1 MGIPLTLISGYLG
14 TGKTTLINNLLR
26 TTKKKIALLVNDF
39 GDVNIDESL
48 IEARTESVMS
58 IAGGCVCCSYGNE
71 LIETLESM
79 SSSKFL
85 PDHIVLE
92 ASGIALPSKIIQT
105 ISLMDFLSF
114 HGTVL
119 LTDASRLTSQLNDV
133 YISDTISLQ
142 IEQHDLLVL
151 NKTDLLSEDELSD
164 CIDTVSKRFEIRK
177 FLKTVNAHIEEK
189 DMLLDFDPSERDK
202 SDKIKLEKKQEH
214 GFISSTI
221 KPTGTINT
229 DALSMLLQDPIYNIE
244 RAKGFFKNN
253 KGEVCTIQYDG
264 LTLRIEKTEKN
275 EKESVF
281 VVIGKK
287 NFYNEKKFVEKL
299 NGIQTQ

>member
-26 TTKKKIALLVNDF
+26 TTKKRIALLVNDF
-39 GDVNIDESL
+39 GDINIDESL

-79 SSSKFL
+79 SSSDFL

-105 ISLMDFLSF
+105 ISLMNFLSF

-119 LTDASRLTSQLNDV
+119 LTDASRLQAQLNDV

-151 NKTDLLSEDELSD
+151 NKTDLLEQDELSN
-164 CIDTVSKRFEIRK
+164 CINILSKRFEIRK
-177 FLKTVNAHIEEK
+177 FLKTVNAYIEEK
-189 DMLLDFDPSERDK
+189 DMLLDFAPGEKDK
-202 SDKIKLEKKQEH
+202 SDKIKIEKKQAHE
-214 GFISSTI
+214 FISSTI
-221 KPTGTINT
+221 KPTGTINA
-229 DALSMLLQDPIYNIE
+229 DALSTLLRDPIYNIE
-244 RAKGFFKNN
+244 RAKGFFKDN
-253 KGEVCTIQYDG
+253 KGELCTIQYDG
-264 LTLRIEKTEKN
+264 LTLEIKKAEN
-275 EKESVF
+275 EKDPVF

-287 NFYNEKKFVEKL
+287 NFYNEKEFVKKL
-299 NGIQTQ
+299 NSIQT

>member
-48 IEARTESVMS
+48 IEARTDSVLS

-79 SSSKFL
+79 NSNEIL

-119 LTDASRLTSQLNDV
+119 LTDASRLRSQLNDL

-151 NKTDLLSEDELSD
+151 NKTDLLEEDELLN
-164 CIDTVSKRFEIRK
+164 CIDTLSKRFEIRK
-177 FLKTVNAHIEEK
+177 FLKTVNAYIEEE
-189 DMLLDFDPSERDK
+189 DMLLDFGPSH
-202 SDKIKLEKKQEH
+202 KINLEKKQEH

-221 KPTGTINT
+221 KPTGTMNAE
-229 DALSMLLQDPIYNIE
+229 ALSTLLRDPVYNIE
-244 RAKGFFKNN
+244 RAKGFFKNK

-264 LTLRIEKTEKN
+264 LTLKIEKTEKN

-287 NFYNEKKFVEKL
+287 NFYNEKEFVDKL

>member
-26 TTKKKIALLVNDF
+26 TTKKRIALLVNDF
-39 GDVNIDESL
+39 GDINIDESL

-79 SSSKFL
+79 SSSDFL

-105 ISLMDFLSF
+105 ISLMNFLSF

-119 LTDASRLTSQLNDV
+119 LTDASRLQAQLNDV

-151 NKTDLLSEDELSD
+151 NKTDLLEQDELSN
-164 CIDTVSKRFEIRK
+164 CIDILSKRFEIRK
-177 FLKTVNAHIEEK
+177 FLKTVNAYIEEK
-189 DMLLDFDPSERDK
+189 DMLLDFRPSA
-202 SDKIKLEKKQEH
+202 KIKLEKKQEH
-214 GFISSTI
+214 RFISSTI
-221 KPTGTINT
+221 KPTGTINV
-229 DALSMLLQDPIYNIE
+229 DALRILLQNPVYNIE
-244 RAKGFFKNN
+244 RAKGFFKNK

-264 LTLRIEKTEKN
+264 LTLKIEKTES
-275 EKESVF
+275 EKEPVF

-287 NFYNEKKFVEKL
+287 NFYNEKDFIEKL
-299 NGIQTQ
+299 HSIQT

>member
-14 TGKTTLINNLLR
+14 TGKTTLINQLLR

-48 IEARTESVMS
+48 IESRTDSLLS

-79 SSSKFL
+79 NSSEIQ

-105 ISLMDFLSF
+105 VSLMNFLSF

-119 LTDASRLTSQLNDV
+119 LADASRIQAQLNDV
-133 YISDTISLQ
+133 YISDTIRLQ
-142 IEQHDLLVL
+142 IQEHDLLVL
-151 NKTDLLSEDELSD
+151 NKTDLIGEEDLSNCMDVL
-164 CIDTVSKRFEIRK
+164 
-177 FLKTVNAHIEEK
+177 LKNFQIKKLLTTVNAHIEEK
-189 DMLLDFDPSERDK
+189 DMLLDFVPNEK
-202 SDKIKLEKKQEH
+202 HKGNEIKLEKKMGH

-221 KPTGTINT
+221 KPTGTIDA
-229 DALSMLLQDPIYNIE
+229 DALGTLFRNPTYNIE
-244 RAKGFFKNN
+244 RAKGFFKN
-253 KGEVCTIQYDG
+253 KDGEACEIQYDG
-264 LTLRIEKTEKN
+264 LTLKIEKTRIEN
-275 EKESVF
+275 ELVF
-281 VVIGKK
+281 VVIGRK
-287 NFYNEKKFVEKL
+287 NFYNEQEFIKKL
-299 NGIQTQ
+299 NSIQTQ

>member
-14 TGKTTLINNLLR
+14 TGKTTLINQLLR

-48 IEARTESVMS
+48 IESRTDSLLS

-79 SSSKFL
+79 NSSEIL

-105 ISLMDFLSF
+105 ISLMNFLSF

-119 LTDASRLTSQLNDV
+119 LTDASRIQAQLNDV
-133 YISDTISLQ
+133 YISDTIRLQ
-142 IEQHDLLVL
+142 IQEHDLLVL
-151 NKTDLLSEDELSD
+151 NKTDLIGEEALSNCMDALLNN
-164 CIDTVSKRFEIRK
+164 FQIRK
-177 FLKTVNAHIEEK
+177 LLTTVNAHIEEK
-189 DMLLDFDPSERDK
+189 DLLLDFVPNEKYK
-202 SDKIKLEKKQEH
+202 SNKIKLEKKMGH

-221 KPTGTINT
+221 KPTGTIDA
-229 DALSMLLQDPIYNIE
+229 DALSTLLRNPTYNIE
-244 RAKGFFKNN
+244 RAKGFFKNKN
-253 KGEVCTIQYDG
+253 GEACEIQYDG
-264 LTLRIEKTEKN
+264 LTLKIEKTKIKN
-275 EKESVF
+275 DLVF
-281 VVIGKK
+281 VVIGRK
-287 NFYNEKKFVEKL
+287 NFYNEQEFIEKITS
-299 NGIQTQ
+299 IQTQ

>member
-26 TTKKKIALLVNDF
+26 TTKKRIALLVNDF

-48 IEARTESVMS
+48 IQARTETVMS

-79 SSSKFL
+79 SSSEFL

-105 ISLMDFLSF
+105 MSLMDFLSF

-119 LTDASRLTSQLNDV
+119 LTDASRLQAQLNDV
-133 YISDTISLQ
+133 YISDTIGLQ

-151 NKTDLLSEDELSD
+151 NKADLLEEDELSNCMD
-164 CIDTVSKRFEIRK
+164 TLLTVSY
-177 FLKTVNAHIEEK
+177 TH
-189 DMLLDFDPSERDK
+189 
-202 SDKIKLEKKQEH
+202 
-214 GFISSTI
+214 
-221 KPTGTINT
+221 
-229 DALSMLLQDPIYNIE
+229 
-244 RAKGFFKNN
+244 
-253 KGEVCTIQYDG
+253 
-264 LTLRIEKTEKN
+264 LTLPTNRE
-275 EKESVF
+275 V
-281 VVIGKK
+281 
-287 NFYNEKKFVEKL
+287 
-299 NGIQTQ
+299 

>member
-48 IEARTESVMS
+48 IEARTDSVLS

-79 SSSKFL
+79 NSNEIL

-105 ISLMDFLSF
+105 ISLMEFLSF

-119 LTDASRLTSQLNDV
+119 LTDASRLRSQLNDL

-151 NKTDLLSEDELSD
+151 NKTDLLKEDELLH
-164 CIDTVSKRFEIRK
+164 CIDTLSKRFEIRK
-177 FLKTVNAHIEEK
+177 FLKTVNAYIEEK
-189 DMLLDFDPSERDK
+189 DMLLDFGPSH
-202 SDKIKLEKKQEH
+202 KINLEKKQEH

-221 KPTGTINT
+221 KPTGPINAE
-229 DALSMLLQDPIYNIE
+229 ALSTLLQDPVYNIE
-244 RAKGFFKNN
+244 RAKGFFKNK

-264 LTLRIEKTEKN
+264 LTLKIEKTEKN

-287 NFYNEKKFVEKL
+287 NFYNEKEFVEKL

>member
-26 TTKKKIALLVNDF
+26 TTKKRIALLVNDF
-39 GDVNIDESL
+39 GDINIDESL

-79 SSSKFL
+79 SSSDFL

-105 ISLMDFLSF
+105 ISLMNFLSF

-119 LTDASRLTSQLNDV
+119 LTDASRLQAQLNDV

-151 NKTDLLSEDELSD
+151 NKTDLLEQDELSN
-164 CIDTVSKRFEIRK
+164 CINILSKRFEIRK
-177 FLKTVNAHIEEK
+177 FLKTVNAYIEEK
-189 DMLLDFDPSERDK
+189 DMLLDFRPSA
-202 SDKIKLEKKQEH
+202 KIKLEKKQEH
-214 GFISSTI
+214 RFISSTI
-221 KPTGTINT
+221 KPTGTINV
-229 DALSMLLQDPIYNIE
+229 DALRILLQNPVYNIE
-244 RAKGFFKNN
+244 RAKGFFKNK
-253 KGEVCTIQYDG
+253 KGQVCTIQYDG
-264 LTLRIEKTEKN
+264 LTLKIEKTES
-275 EKESVF
+275 EKEPVF

-287 NFYNEKKFVEKL
+287 NFYNEKDFIEKL
-299 NGIQTQ
+299 HSIQT

>member
-48 IEARTESVMS
+48 IEARTDSVLS

-79 SSSKFL
+79 NSNEIL

-119 LTDASRLTSQLNDV
+119 LTDASRLRSQLNDL

-151 NKTDLLSEDELSD
+151 NKTDLLKEDELSK
-164 CIDTVSKRFEIRK
+164 CIDTLSKRFEIRK
-177 FLKTVNAHIEEK
+177 FLKTVNAYIEEK
-189 DMLLDFDPSERDK
+189 DMLLDFRPSA
-202 SDKIKLEKKQEH
+202 KIKSEKKQAHE
-214 GFISSTI
+214 FISSTI
-221 KPTGTINT
+221 KPTGTINA
-229 DALSMLLQDPIYNIE
+229 DALSTLLRDPIYNIE
-244 RAKGFFKNN
+244 RAKGFFKDN

-264 LTLRIEKTEKN
+264 LTLEIKKTDN
-275 EKESVF
+275 EKETVF

-287 NFYNEKKFVEKL
+287 NFYNEKEFVEKL
-299 NGIQTQ
+299 KSIQT

>member
-26 TTKKKIALLVNDF
+26 TTKKRIALLVNDF

-48 IEARTESVMS
+48 IEARTETVMS

-105 ISLMDFLSF
+105 ISLMNFLSF

-119 LTDASRLTSQLNDV
+119 LTDASRLQAQLDDV

-151 NKTDLLSEDELSD
+151 NKTDLLEEDELSN
-164 CIDTVSKRFEIRK
+164 CIYTLLKRFEIRK
-177 FLKTVNAHIEEK
+177 FLKTVNAYIEEK
-189 DMLLDFDPSERDK
+189 DMLIDFGPN
-202 SDKIKLEKKQEH
+202 DKIKFEKKQEH

-221 KPTGTINT
+221 KPTGTINA
-229 DALSMLLQDPIYNIE
+229 DALSTLLLNPVYNIE
-244 RAKGFFKNN
+244 RAKGFFKNK
-253 KGEVCTIQYDG
+253 KGEACTIQYDG
-264 LTLRIEKTEKN
+264 LTLKIEKTEN
-275 EKESVF
+275 EKDPVF

-287 NFYNEKKFVEKL
+287 NFYNEKEFVEKL
-299 NGIQTQ
+299 KSIQT

>member
-48 IEARTESVMS
+48 IEARTDSVLS

-79 SSSKFL
+79 NSNEIL

-119 LTDASRLTSQLNDV
+119 LTDASRIRLQLNDL

-151 NKTDLLSEDELSD
+151 NKTDLLEEDELLN
-164 CIDTVSKRFEIRK
+164 CIDTLSKRFEIRK
-177 FLKTVNAHIEEK
+177 FLKTVNAYIEEE
-189 DMLLDFDPSERDK
+189 DMLLDFGPSH
-202 SDKIKLEKKQEH
+202 KINLEKKQEH

-221 KPTGTINT
+221 KPTGTMNAE
-229 DALSMLLQDPIYNIE
+229 ALSTLLRDPVYNIE
-244 RAKGFFKNN
+244 RAKGFFKNK
-253 KGEVCTIQYDG
+253 KGEVYTIQYDG
-264 LTLRIEKTEKN
+264 LTLKIEKTEKN

-287 NFYNEKKFVEKL
+287 NFYNEKEFVEKL

>member
-1 MGIPLTLISGYLG
+1 VGIPLTLISGYLG

-48 IEARTESVMS
+48 IEARTDSVLS

-79 SSSKFL
+79 NSNEIL

-119 LTDASRLTSQLNDV
+119 LTDASRLRSQLNDL

-151 NKTDLLSEDELSD
+151 NKTDLLEEDELLN
-164 CIDTVSKRFEIRK
+164 CIDTLSKRFEIRK
-177 FLKTVNAHIEEK
+177 FLKTVNAYIEEE
-189 DMLLDFDPSERDK
+189 DMLLDFGPSH
-202 SDKIKLEKKQEH
+202 KINLEKKQEH

-221 KPTGTINT
+221 KPTGTMNAE
-229 DALSMLLQDPIYNIE
+229 ALSTLLRDPVYNIE
-244 RAKGFFKNN
+244 RAKGFFKNK

-264 LTLRIEKTEKN
+264 LTLKIEKTEKN

-287 NFYNEKKFVEKL
+287 NFYNEKEFVEKL

>member
-151 NKTDLLSEDELSD
+151 NKTDLLKEAELLN
-164 CIDTVSKRFEIRK
+164 CIDTLSKRFEIRK

-244 RAKGFFKNN
+244 RAKGFFKNK
-253 KGEVCTIQYDG
+253 KGEACTIQYDG
-264 LTLRIEKTEKN
+264 LTLEIKKTEN
-275 EKESVF
+275 EKDPVF
-281 VVIGKK
+281 VVIGRK
-287 NFYNEKKFVEKL
+287 NFYNEKEFVEKL
-299 NGIQTQ
+299 KSIQTQ

>member
-105 ISLMDFLSF
+105 ISLMNFLSF

-244 RAKGFFKNN
+244 RAKGFFKNK
-253 KGEVCTIQYDG
+253 KGEACTIQYDG
-264 LTLRIEKTEKN
+264 LTLEIKKTEN
-275 EKESVF
+275 EKDPVF
-281 VVIGKK
+281 VVIGRK
-287 NFYNEKKFVEKL
+287 NFYNEKEFVEKL
-299 NGIQTQ
+299 KSIQTQ

>member
-14 TGKTTLINNLLR
+14 TGKTTLINQLLR

-48 IEARTESVMS
+48 IESRTDSLLS

-79 SSSKFL
+79 NSSEIQ

-105 ISLMDFLSF
+105 VSLMNFLSF

-119 LTDASRLTSQLNDV
+119 LADASRIQAQLNDV
-133 YISDTISLQ
+133 YISDTIRLQ
-142 IEQHDLLVL
+142 IQEHDLLVL
-151 NKTDLLSEDELSD
+151 NKTDLIGEEDLSNCMDVL
-164 CIDTVSKRFEIRK
+164 
-177 FLKTVNAHIEEK
+177 LKNFQIKKLLTTVNAHIEEK
-189 DMLLDFDPSERDK
+189 EMLLDFVPNEK
-202 SDKIKLEKKQEH
+202 HKGNEIKLEKKMGH

-221 KPTGTINT
+221 KPTGTIDA
-229 DALSMLLQDPIYNIE
+229 DALGTLFRNPTYNIE
-244 RAKGFFKNN
+244 RAKGFFKN
-253 KGEVCTIQYDG
+253 KDGEACEIQYDG
-264 LTLRIEKTEKN
+264 LTLKIEKTKIEN
-275 EKESVF
+275 DLVF
-281 VVIGKK
+281 VVIGRK
-287 NFYNEKKFVEKL
+287 NFYNEQEFIKKL
-299 NGIQTQ
+299 NSIQTQ

>member
-1 MGIPLTLISGYLG
+1 MGLPLTLISGYLG

-26 TTKKKIALLVNDF
+26 TTKKRIALLVNDF

-79 SSSKFL
+79 SSSEFL

-105 ISLMDFLSF
+105 ISLMNFLSF

-119 LTDASRLTSQLNDV
+119 LTDASRLQAQLNDV

-151 NKTDLLSEDELSD
+151 NKTDLLAEDELSN

-177 FLKTVNAHIEEK
+177 FLKTVNAYIEEK
-189 DMLLDFDPSERDK
+189 DMLIDFGP
-202 SDKIKLEKKQEH
+202 SDKKKLEKKQEH

-221 KPTGTINT
+221 KPTGTINA
-229 DALSMLLQDPIYNIE
+229 DALSTLLQDPVYNIE
-244 RAKGFFKNN
+244 RAKGFFKNK
-253 KGEVCTIQYDG
+253 KGDVCTIQYDG
-264 LTLRIEKTEKN
+264 LTLKIEKTKN

-287 NFYNEKKFVEKL
+287 NFYNEKEFFKKL
-299 NGIQTQ
+299 NSIQT

>member
-14 TGKTTLINNLLR
+14 TGKTTLINQLLR

-48 IEARTESVMS
+48 IESRTDSLLS

-79 SSSKFL
+79 NSSEIL

-105 ISLMDFLSF
+105 VSLMNFLSF

-119 LTDASRLTSQLNDV
+119 LTDASRIQAQLNDV
-133 YISDTISLQ
+133 YISDTIKLQ
-142 IEQHDLLVL
+142 IQEHDLLVL
-151 NKTDLLSEDELSD
+151 NKTDLIGEEDLSNCLN
-164 CIDTVSKRFEIRK
+164 VL
-177 FLKTVNAHIEEK
+177 LKNFQIKKLLTTVNAHIEEK
-189 DMLLDFDPSERDK
+189 EMLFDFVPNEK
-202 SDKIKLEKKQEH
+202 HKGNEIKFEKKMGH

-221 KPTGTINT
+221 KPTGTIDA
-229 DALSMLLQDPIYNIE
+229 DALGTLFRNPTYNIE
-244 RAKGFFKNN
+244 RAKGFFKN
-253 KGEVCTIQYDG
+253 KDGEACEIQYDG
-264 LTLRIEKTEKN
+264 LTLKIEKTKIEN
-275 EKESVF
+275 DLVF
-281 VVIGKK
+281 VVIGRK
-287 NFYNEKKFVEKL
+287 NFYNEQEFIKKL
-299 NGIQTQ
+299 NSIQTQ

>member
-1 MGIPLTLISGYLG
+1 MSIPLTLISGYLG

-48 IEARTESVMS
+48 IEARTDSVLS

-79 SSSKFL
+79 NSNEIL

-119 LTDASRLTSQLNDV
+119 LTDASRLRSQLNDL

-151 NKTDLLSEDELSD
+151 NKTDLLKEDELLN
-164 CIDTVSKRFEIRK
+164 CIDTLSKRFEIRK
-177 FLKTVNAHIEEK
+177 FLKTVNAYIEEK
-189 DMLLDFDPSERDK
+189 DMLLDFGPSH
-202 SDKIKLEKKQEH
+202 KINLEKKQEH

-221 KPTGTINT
+221 KPTGTMNAE
-229 DALSMLLQDPIYNIE
+229 ALSTLLRDPVYNIE
-244 RAKGFFKNN
+244 RAKGFFKNK

-264 LTLRIEKTEKN
+264 LTLKIEKTEKN

-287 NFYNEKKFVEKL
+287 NFYNEKEFVEKL
-299 NGIQTQ
+299 NSIQTQ

>member
-26 TTKKKIALLVNDF
+26 TTKKRIALLVNDF
-39 GDVNIDESL
+39 GDINIDESL

-79 SSSKFL
+79 SSSDFL

-105 ISLMDFLSF
+105 ISLMNFLSF

-119 LTDASRLTSQLNDV
+119 LTDASRLQAQLNDV

-151 NKTDLLSEDELSD
+151 NKTDLLEQDELSN
-164 CIDTVSKRFEIRK
+164 CINILSKRFEIRK
-177 FLKTVNAHIEEK
+177 FLKTVNAYIEEK
-189 DMLLDFDPSERDK
+189 DMLLDFRPSA
-202 SDKIKLEKKQEH
+202 KIKLEKKQEH
-214 GFISSTI
+214 RFISSTI
-221 KPTGTINT
+221 KPTGTINV
-229 DALSMLLQDPIYNIE
+229 DALRILLQNPVYNIE
-244 RAKGFFKNN
+244 RAKGFFKNK
-253 KGEVCTIQYDG
+253 KGQVCTIQYDG
-264 LTLRIEKTEKN
+264 LTLKIEKTES
-275 EKESVF
+275 EKEPVL

-287 NFYNEKKFVEKL
+287 NFYNEKDFIEKL
-299 NGIQTQ
+299 HSIQT

>member
-26 TTKKKIALLVNDF
+26 RTKKRIALLVNDF

-58 IAGGCVCCSYGNE
+58 IAGGCICCSYGNE

-79 SSSKFL
+79 SSSEFL

-105 ISLMDFLSF
+105 VSLMNFLSF

-119 LTDASRLTSQLNDV
+119 LTDASRLQAQLDDV
-133 YISDTISLQ
+133 YISDTIGLQ

-151 NKTDLLSEDELSD
+151 NKTDLLAENELSN
-164 CIDTVSKRFEIRK
+164 CIDTLSKRFEIRK
-177 FLKTVNAHIEEK
+177 FLKTVNAYIEEK
-189 DMLLDFDPSERDK
+189 DMLIDFGP

-221 KPTGTINT
+221 KPTGTINA
-229 DALSMLLQDPIYNIE
+229 DALSTLLQDPVYNIE
-244 RAKGFFKNN
+244 RAKGFFKNK

-264 LTLRIEKTEKN
+264 LTLKIEKTEN

-287 NFYNEKKFVEKL
+287 NFYNEKDFIEKL
-299 NGIQTQ
+299 HSIQT

>member
-1 MGIPLTLISGYLG
+1 MSIPLTLISGYLG

-26 TTKKKIALLVNDF
+26 TTKKRIALLVNDF

-48 IEARTESVMS
+48 IEARTDSIMS

-71 LIETLESM
+71 LIETLENM
-79 SSSKFL
+79 NSSDFL

-105 ISLMDFLSF
+105 ISLIKFLSF

-119 LTDASRLTSQLNDV
+119 LTDASRLQAQLDDV
-133 YISDTISLQ
+133 YISDTIGLQ

-151 NKTDLLSEDELSD
+151 NKTDLLEEDELSNCMD
-164 CIDTVSKRFEIRK
+164 NLLKRFEIRK
-177 FLKTVNAHIEEK
+177 FLKTVNAYIEEK
-189 DMLLDFDPSERDK
+189 DMLLDFGPSH
-202 SDKIKLEKKQEH
+202 KINLEKKQEH

-221 KPTGTINT
+221 KPTGTINA
-229 DALSMLLQDPIYNIE
+229 DALSTLLQNPVYNIE
-244 RAKGFFKNN
+244 RAKGFFKNK

-264 LTLRIEKTEKN
+264 LTLEIKKAEN
-275 EKESVF
+275 EMESVF

-287 NFYNEKKFVEKL
+287 NFYNEKEFVKKL
-299 NGIQTQ
+299 NSIQT

>member
-14 TGKTTLINNLLR
+14 TGKTTLINQLLR

-48 IEARTESVMS
+48 IESRTDSLLS

-79 SSSKFL
+79 NSSELL

-105 ISLMDFLSF
+105 VSLMNFLSF

-119 LTDASRLTSQLNDV
+119 LTDASRIQAQLNDV
-133 YISDTISLQ
+133 YISDTIRLQ
-142 IEQHDLLVL
+142 IQQHDLLVL
-151 NKTDLLSEDELSD
+151 NKTDLIGKEDLSNCMDALL
-164 CIDTVSKRFEIRK
+164 KNFQIRK
-177 FLKTVNAHIEEK
+177 VLTTVNAHIEEK
-189 DMLLDFDPSERDK
+189 DMLLDFVPNEKYKRAEIK
-202 SDKIKLEKKQEH
+202 SEKKMGH

-221 KPTGTINT
+221 KPTGTIDT
-229 DALSMLLQDPIYNIE
+229 DALSTLLKNPTYNIE
-244 RAKGFFKNN
+244 RAKGFFKNKN
-253 KGEVCTIQYDG
+253 GEACEIQYDG
-264 LTLRIEKTEKN
+264 LTLKIEKTKIEN
-275 EKESVF
+275 DLVF
-281 VVIGKK
+281 VVIGRK
-287 NFYNEKKFVEKL
+287 NFYNEQEFIDKL
-299 NGIQTQ
+299 TSIQTQ

>member
-48 IEARTESVMS
+48 IEARTDSVLS

-71 LIETLESM
+71 LIETLESIN
-79 SSSKFL
+79 SNEIL

-105 ISLMDFLSF
+105 ISLMEFLSF

-119 LTDASRLTSQLNDV
+119 LTDASRLRSQLNDL

-151 NKTDLLSEDELSD
+151 NKTDLLKEDELLH
-164 CIDTVSKRFEIRK
+164 CIDTLSKRFEIRK
-177 FLKTVNAHIEEK
+177 FLKTVNAYIEEK
-189 DMLLDFDPSERDK
+189 DMLLDFGPSH
-202 SDKIKLEKKQEH
+202 KINLEKKQEH

-221 KPTGTINT
+221 KPTGPINAE
-229 DALSMLLQDPIYNIE
+229 ALSTLLQDPVYNIE
-244 RAKGFFKNN
+244 RAKGFFKNK

-264 LTLRIEKTEKN
+264 LTLKIEKTEKN

-287 NFYNEKKFVEKL
+287 NFYNEKEFVEKL
-299 NGIQTQ
+299 NNIQT

>member
-151 NKTDLLSEDELSD
+151 NKTDLLSDDELSD

-244 RAKGFFKNN
+244 RAKGFFKNK
-253 KGEVCTIQYDG
+253 KGEACTIQYDG
-264 LTLRIEKTEKN
+264 LTLEIKKTEN
-275 EKESVF
+275 EKDPVF
-281 VVIGKK
+281 VVIGRK
-287 NFYNEKKFVEKL
+287 NFYNEKEFVEKL
-299 NGIQTQ
+299 KSIQTQ

>member
-48 IEARTESVMS
+48 IEARTESVLN

-79 SSSKFL
+79 NSNEIL

-119 LTDASRLTSQLNDV
+119 LTDASRLMSQLNDV

-151 NKTDLLSEDELSD
+151 NKTDLLKEAELLN
-164 CIDTVSKRFEIRK
+164 CIDTLSKRFEIRK

-214 GFISSTI
+214 EFISSTI

-244 RAKGFFKNN
+244 RAKGFFKNK
-253 KGEVCTIQYDG
+253 KGEACTIQYDG
-264 LTLRIEKTEKN
+264 LTLEIKKTEN
-275 EKESVF
+275 EKDPVF
-281 VVIGKK
+281 VVIGRK
-287 NFYNEKKFVEKL
+287 NFYNEKEFVEKL
-299 NGIQTQ
+299 NSIQTQ

>member
-48 IEARTESVMS
+48 IEARTESVLN

-79 SSSKFL
+79 NSNEIL

-119 LTDASRLTSQLNDV
+119 LTDASRLRSQLNDL

-151 NKTDLLSEDELSD
+151 NKTDLLKEDELLN
-164 CIDTVSKRFEIRK
+164 CIDTLSKRFEIRK

-214 GFISSTI
+214 EFISSTI

-244 RAKGFFKNN
+244 RAKGFFKNK
-253 KGEVCTIQYDG
+253 KGEACTIQYDG
-264 LTLRIEKTEKN
+264 LTLEIKKTEN
-275 EKESVF
+275 EKDPVF
-281 VVIGKK
+281 VVIGRK
-287 NFYNEKKFVEKL
+287 NFYNEKEFVEKL
-299 NGIQTQ
+299 NSIQTQ

>member
-14 TGKTTLINNLLR
+14 TGKTTLINNLIR

-189 DMLLDFDPSERDK
+189 DMLLDFDPSGRDK

-244 RAKGFFKNN
+244 RAKGFFKNK
-253 KGEVCTIQYDG
+253 KGEACTIQYDG
-264 LTLRIEKTEKN
+264 LTLEIKKTEN
-275 EKESVF
+275 EKDPVF
-281 VVIGKK
+281 VVIGRK
-287 NFYNEKKFVEKL
+287 NFYNEKEFVEKL
-299 NGIQTQ
+299 KSIQTQ

>member
-48 IEARTESVMS
+48 IEARTDSVLS

-79 SSSKFL
+79 NSNEIL

-119 LTDASRLTSQLNDV
+119 LTDASRLRSQLNDL

-151 NKTDLLSEDELSD
+151 SKTDLLEEDELLN
-164 CIDTVSKRFEIRK
+164 CIDTLSKRFEIRK
-177 FLKTVNAHIEEK
+177 FLKTVNAYIEEE
-189 DMLLDFDPSERDK
+189 DMLLDFGPSH
-202 SDKIKLEKKQEH
+202 KINLEKKQEH

-221 KPTGTINT
+221 KPTGTMNAE
-229 DALSMLLQDPIYNIE
+229 ALSTLLRDPVYNIE
-244 RAKGFFKNN
+244 RAKGFFKNK

-264 LTLRIEKTEKN
+264 LTLKIEKTEKN

-287 NFYNEKKFVEKL
+287 NFYNEKEFVEKL

>member
-48 IEARTESVMS
+48 IEARTESVLN

-79 SSSKFL
+79 NSNEIL

-151 NKTDLLSEDELSD
+151 NKTDLLKKAELLN
-164 CIDTVSKRFEIRK
+164 CIDTLSKRFEIRK

-214 GFISSTI
+214 EFISSTI

-244 RAKGFFKNN
+244 RAKGFFKNK
-253 KGEVCTIQYDG
+253 KGEACTIQYDG
-264 LTLRIEKTEKN
+264 LTLEIKKTEN
-275 EKESVF
+275 EKDPVF
-281 VVIGKK
+281 VVIGRK
-287 NFYNEKKFVEKL
+287 NFYNEKEFVEKL
-299 NGIQTQ
+299 KSIQTQ

>member
-48 IEARTESVMS
+48 IEARTDSVLS

-79 SSSKFL
+79 NSNEIL

-119 LTDASRLTSQLNDV
+119 LTDASRLRSQLNDL

-151 NKTDLLSEDELSD
+151 NKTDLLEEDELLN
-164 CIDTVSKRFEIRK
+164 CIDTLSKRFEIRK

-189 DMLLDFDPSERDK
+189 DMLLDFGPSH
-202 SDKIKLEKKQEH
+202 KINLEKKQEH

-221 KPTGTINT
+221 KPTGTMNAE
-229 DALSMLLQDPIYNIE
+229 ALSTLLRDPVYNIE
-244 RAKGFFKNN
+244 RAKGFFKNK

-264 LTLRIEKTEKN
+264 LTLKIEKTEKN

-287 NFYNEKKFVEKL
+287 NFYNEKEFVEKL

>member
-48 IEARTESVMS
+48 IEARTESVLN

-79 SSSKFL
+79 NSNQIL

-105 ISLMDFLSF
+105 ISLMDFLAF

-119 LTDASRLTSQLNDV
+119 LTDASRLRSQLSDL

-151 NKTDLLSEDELSD
+151 NKTDLLEEDELLN
-164 CIDTVSKRFEIRK
+164 CIDTLSKRFEIRK

-244 RAKGFFKNN
+244 RAKGFFKNK
-253 KGEVCTIQYDG
+253 KGEACTIQYDG
-264 LTLRIEKTEKN
+264 LTLEIKKTEN
-275 EKESVF
+275 EKDPVF
-281 VVIGKK
+281 VVIGRK
-287 NFYNEKKFVEKL
+287 NFYNEKEFVEKL
-299 NGIQTQ
+299 KSIQTQ

>member
-48 IEARTESVMS
+48 IEARTDSVLS

-79 SSSKFL
+79 NSNEIL

-119 LTDASRLTSQLNDV
+119 LTDASRLRSQLNDI

-151 NKTDLLSEDELSD
+151 NKTDLLKEDELLN
-164 CIDTVSKRFEIRK
+164 CIDTLSKRFEIRK
-177 FLKTVNAHIEEK
+177 FLKTVNAHIKEK
-189 DMLLDFDPSERDK
+189 DMLLDFAPSEKNK
-202 SDKIKLEKKQEH
+202 SDKIKLEKKLAHE
-214 GFISSTI
+214 FISSTI
-221 KPTGTINT
+221 KPTGTIN
-229 DALSMLLQDPIYNIE
+229 AEELSTLLQDPVYNIE

-253 KGEVCTIQYDG
+253 KDEVCTIQYDG
-264 LTLRIEKTEKN
+264 LTLEIKKAEN
-275 EKESVF
+275 EKDPVF

-287 NFYNEKKFVEKL
+287 NFYNEKEFVEKL
-299 NGIQTQ
+299 NSIQT

>member
-48 IEARTESVMS
+48 IEARTDSVLS

-79 SSSKFL
+79 NSNEIL

-119 LTDASRLTSQLNDV
+119 LTDASRLRSQLNDL

-151 NKTDLLSEDELSD
+151 NKTDLLEEDELLN
-164 CIDTVSKRFEIRK
+164 CIDTLSKRFEIRK
-177 FLKTVNAHIEEK
+177 FLKTVNAYIEEE
-189 DMLLDFDPSERDK
+189 DMLLDFGPSH
-202 SDKIKLEKKQEH
+202 KINLEKKQEH

-221 KPTGTINT
+221 KPTGTMNAE
-229 DALSMLLQDPIYNIE
+229 ALSTLLRDPVYNIE
-244 RAKGFFKNN
+244 RAKGFFKNK

-264 LTLRIEKTEKN
+264 LTLKIEKTEKN

-287 NFYNEKKFVEKL
+287 NFYNEKEFVEKL

>member
-26 TTKKKIALLVNDF
+26 TTKKRIALLVNDF
-39 GDVNIDESL
+39 GDINIDESL

-79 SSSKFL
+79 SSSDFL

-119 LTDASRLTSQLNDV
+119 LTDASRLRSQLNDL

-151 NKTDLLSEDELSD
+151 NKTDLLKEDELLN
-164 CIDTVSKRFEIRK
+164 CIDTLSKRFEIRK
-177 FLKTVNAHIEEK
+177 FLKTVNAYIEEE
-189 DMLLDFDPSERDK
+189 DMLLDFGPSH
-202 SDKIKLEKKQEH
+202 KINLEKKQEH

-221 KPTGTINT
+221 KPTGTMNAE
-229 DALSMLLQDPIYNIE
+229 ALSTLLRDPVYNIE
-244 RAKGFFKNN
+244 RAKGFFKNK

-264 LTLRIEKTEKN
+264 LTLKIEKTEKN

-287 NFYNEKKFVEKL
+287 NFYNEKEFVEKL

>member
-48 IEARTESVMS
+48 IEARTDSVLS

-79 SSSKFL
+79 NSNEIL

-105 ISLMDFLSF
+105 ISLMDFLAF

-119 LTDASRLTSQLNDV
+119 LTDASRLRSQLNDL

-151 NKTDLLSEDELSD
+151 NKTDLLEEDELLN
-164 CIDTVSKRFEIRK
+164 CIDTLSKRFEIRK
-177 FLKTVNAHIEEK
+177 FLKTVNAYIEEE
-189 DMLLDFDPSERDK
+189 DMLLDFGPSH
-202 SDKIKLEKKQEH
+202 KINLEKKQEH

-221 KPTGTINT
+221 KPTGTMNAE
-229 DALSMLLQDPIYNIE
+229 ALSTLLRDPVYNIE
-244 RAKGFFKNN
+244 RAKGFFKNK

-264 LTLRIEKTEKN
+264 LTLKIEKTEKN
-275 EKESVF
+275 EKDPVF

-287 NFYNEKKFVEKL
+287 NFYNEKEFVEKL
-299 NGIQTQ
+299 NSIQT

>member
-26 TTKKKIALLVNDF
+26 TTKKRIALLVNDF

-79 SSSKFL
+79 SSSEFL

-105 ISLMDFLSF
+105 ISLMNFLSF

-119 LTDASRLTSQLNDV
+119 LTDASRLQAQLNDV

-151 NKTDLLSEDELSD
+151 NKTDLLSEDDLSD

-177 FLKTVNAHIEEK
+177 FLKTVNAYIEEK
-189 DMLLDFDPSERDK
+189 DMLIDFGPSN
-202 SDKIKLEKKQEH
+202 KIKLEKKQEH
-214 GFISSTI
+214 EFISSTI
-221 KPTGTINT
+221 KPTGTINA
-229 DALSMLLQDPIYNIE
+229 DALSTLLQNPVYNIE
-244 RAKGFFKNN
+244 RAKGFFKNK

-264 LTLRIEKTEKN
+264 LTLKIEKTEN

-287 NFYNEKKFVEKL
+287 NFYNEKDFIEKL
-299 NGIQTQ
+299 HSIQT

>member
-48 IEARTESVMS
+48 IEARTDSVLS

-79 SSSKFL
+79 NSNQIL

-105 ISLMDFLSF
+105 ISLMEFLSF

-119 LTDASRLTSQLNDV
+119 LTDASRLRSQLNDL

-151 NKTDLLSEDELSD
+151 NKTDLLKEDELLN
-164 CIDTVSKRFEIRK
+164 CIDTLSKRFEIRK
-177 FLKTVNAHIEEK
+177 FLKTVNAYIEEE
-189 DMLLDFDPSERDK
+189 DMLLDFAPSH
-202 SDKIKLEKKQEH
+202 KINLEKKQEH

-221 KPTGTINT
+221 KPTGPINAE
-229 DALSMLLQDPIYNIE
+229 ALSTLLQDPVYNIE
-244 RAKGFFKNN
+244 RAKGFFKNK

-264 LTLRIEKTEKN
+264 LTLKIEKTEKN

-287 NFYNEKKFVEKL
+287 NFYNEKEFVEKL